1 MSLFRLTTGLLA
13 LTLLLVGRVAAEE
26 KPNPIVDAVKA
37 AVKDT
42 SKPFVLGILIK
53 IKEGKEAQFEEDFSK
68 AIKLTR
74 KEKGCLRYDLNKN
87 PQQTG
92 HYVIYERWQN
102 LAALQAHLKS
112 EYLITLLSQMKD
124 LAAEA
129 PDVHVLVPAGE

>member
-53 IKEGKEAQFEEDFSK
+53 IKEGKERNS
-68 AIKLTR
+68 R
-74 KEKGCLRYDLNKN
+74 KTSAKPSN
-87 PQQTG
+87 
-92 HYVIYERWQN
+92 
-102 LAALQAHLKS
+102 
-112 EYLITLLSQMKD
+112 
-124 LAAEA
+124 
-129 PDVHVLVPAGE
+129 